1 MAKAEYLQKFGEGAI
16 ISINF
21 CILGGIILIKLQA
34 IKYQDRELLR
44 DTSLEAMANDEWEK
58 MISESTAR
66 SHNRQYFEMFIVT
79 EGDTVVGYVSLY
91 AHSPHIISCGPEI
104 KPQYRRQG
112 YAYQAESLA
121 LKMSKSL
128 GYTVAV
134 AYVRESNSASI
145 RLHEKLGFEQD
156 SAFVNDKNNEMRLY
170 IMAL

>member
-1 MAKAEYLQKFGEGAI
+1 ML
-16 ISINF
+16 
-21 CILGGIILIKLQA
+21 KLQA

-44 DTSLEAMANDEWEK
+44 STSLEAMANDEWEK

-66 SHNRQYFEMFIVT
+66 SHNRQYFEMFIVA

-91 AHSPHIISCGPEI
+91 SHSPHIISCGPEI
-104 KPQYRRQG
+104 KPQYRRQE

-134 AYVRESNSASI
+134 AYIRESNSASI

-156 SAFVNDKNNEMRLY
+156 STFVNDKNNEMRLY
-170 IMAL
+170 IKAL